1 MWLNVPEK
9 SVSEGESVGERR
21 RERIY
26 KWPPASSVSTEVAF
40 GGGGGVGVNSLTISE
55 LECRTFYG
63 LSALRLMCEEI
74 TLFPTPLNMTT

>member
-1 MWLNVPEK
+1 MKVNLLARGEERGSINGPRLLQCLQRWRLG
-9 SVSEGESVGERR
+9 EG
-21 RERIY
+21 
-26 KWPPASSVSTEVAF
+26 
-40 GGGGGVGVNSLTISE
+40 GVNSLTISE